1 MGKWA
6 ARGIRG
12 ATTAEKNES
21 KEILD
26 ATRELLSK
34 IVSENCIDT
43 EDITAAFFT
52 VTADLNSEFPA
63 TAAREFMG
71 WTHVPMLC
79 GNEIDVPGSL
89 AKCIRVMV
97 IVNTQKNQKELKH
110 VYLRGATVLRQDL
123 LPQ

>member
-12 ATTAEKNES
+12 ATTVEKNES

-26 ATRELLSK
+26 ATKELLSH
-34 IVSENCIDT
+34 IVVENSIDT
-43 EDITAAFFT
+43 EDIAAAFFT
-52 VTADLNSEFPA
+52 VTADLNAEFPA

-79 GNEIDVPGSL
+79 GNEIDVPGRLS
-89 AKCIRVMV
+89 KCIRVMV
-97 IVNTQKNQKELKH
+97 LVNTPKTQKELKH
-110 VYLRGATVLRQDL
+110 VYLRGATVLRKDL